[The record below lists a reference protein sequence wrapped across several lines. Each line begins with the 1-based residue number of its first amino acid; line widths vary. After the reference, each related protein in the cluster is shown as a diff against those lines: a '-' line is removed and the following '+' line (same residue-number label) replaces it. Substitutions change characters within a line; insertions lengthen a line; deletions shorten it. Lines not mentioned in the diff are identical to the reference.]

1 MKDINSQQGAGTL
14 TTTSISRRSI
24 MSDRPMLQAFL
35 SPVGEAVFPWI
46 TRADT
51 EHDASGVFH
60 TDLSVEFEA
69 AQDFIATLE
78 KARDDFIQTLPI
90 NKQKTLAPK
99 AVYFDELTRP
109 EYPEDA
115 TKEDK
120 KAIRDAWE
128 GEPTGNVIFRFKL
141 KNNVTTQDGT
151 TFTQSPVVVDDN
163 TGEDVEGAVFGGSI
177 LRIKGQIVPYT
188 NAAAGIVG
196 VTLRLK
202 AAFIVEQVGGSEGGD
217 SDFWRSKDVS

>member
-1 MKDINSQQGAGTL
+1 
-14 TTTSISRRSI
+14 
-24 MSDRPMLQAFL
+24 MSDKKPTLQAFL
-35 SPVGEAVFPWI
+35 SPAGEAVFPWI

-60 TDLSVEFEA
+60 TDLSIPFEE

-78 KARDDFIQTLPI
+78 KARDGFIQTLPV
-90 NKQKTLAPK
+90 NKQKTLAAKP
-99 AVYFDELTRP
+99 VYFEELTRP

-115 TKEDK
+115 TKEEK
-120 KAIRDAWE
+120 RALRDAWD

-151 TFTQSPVVVDDN
+151 TFVQSPVVVDDA
-163 TGEDVEGAVFGGSI
+163 TQEDIEGPVFGGSI
-177 LRIKGQIVPYT
+177 LRVKGQVVPYT

-196 VTLRLK
+196 VTLRMK
-202 AAFIVEQVGGSEGGD
+202 AVFVIEQVGGNDGGG
-217 SDFWRSKDVS
+217 SDFWRNKDVS